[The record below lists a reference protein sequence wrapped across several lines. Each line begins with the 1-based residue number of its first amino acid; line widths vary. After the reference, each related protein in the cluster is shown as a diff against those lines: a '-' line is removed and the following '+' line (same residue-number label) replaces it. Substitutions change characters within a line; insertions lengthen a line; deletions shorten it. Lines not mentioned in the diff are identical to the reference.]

1 MPNINHTELIGFVT
15 QIFTGAGAPQDTAE
29 LVARSL
35 VMSDMAGHES
45 HGVVRVRQYLD
56 QIGRDDIDPKAKPE
70 IIADR
75 GAVFNVDAHK
85 SFGQLSASFT
95 VAEAIRRAK
104 QYGICTA
111 GLFHSGHVGR
121 LGEWVEMAADE
132 NTIAL
137 AFCNGGGPTPGRVAP
152 FGAAE
157 PLLGTN
163 PVAAGIPVDDD
174 MPVVLDFATSA
185 VAEGKVRVARNRGKS
200 IPEGW
205 ILNSEGLPTTDPNDL
220 YNDGVLLPAAGHK
233 GYGLSLLV
241 EFLGGILAGNS
252 CPGLP
257 EYLPRNGVLFI
268 VLDIAAFQPA
278 DQFLETSGKYAG
290 MIRTLRPAPGFD
302 EVLLPGDPEH
312 RNIDRRMATGIDVDD
327 TTWGQLT
334 DAAATYG
341 VDVPQV

>member
-1 MPNINHTELIGFVT
+1 MPNINHTELTGFVT
-15 QIFTGAGAPQDTAE
+15 NIFAGAGAPEETAA

-35 VMSDMAGHES
+35 VLSDLAGHES

-56 QIGRDDIDPKAKPE
+56 QIGRDDIDPKAVPE
-70 IIADR
+70 IVVDSA
-75 GAVFNVDAHK
+75 AVFNVDAHK
-85 SFGQLSASFT
+85 SFGQVSASFT
-95 VAEAIRRAK
+95 IKEAIRRAK

-132 NTIAL
+132 DTIAL

-152 FGAAE
+152 FGGAE

-163 PVAAGIPVDDD
+163 PVSAGIPVDESA
-174 MPVVLDFATSA
+174 PVVLDFATSA
-185 VAEGKVRVARNRGKS
+185 VAEGNVRVARNRGKS

-205 ILNSEGLPTTDPNDL
+205 ILNSDGNPTTDPNDL
-220 YNDGVLLPAAGHK
+220 YNDGVLLPAAAHK

-257 EYLPRNGVLFI
+257 EYRPRNGVLFI
-268 VLDIAAFQPA
+268 VLDIAAFRPVNEFRQ
-278 DQFLETSGKYAG
+278 TSGDFVDL
-290 MIRTLRPAPGFD
+290 IRALRPAPGFE

-312 RNIDRRMATGIDVDD
+312 RNMAERTASGINVDD
-327 TTWGQLT
+327 TTWAQLT
-334 DAAATYG
+334 DAAAVY
-341 VDVPQV
+341 DISVPAV